1 MKDINTVTLAGRLTR
16 DAELRYTKGGTAV
29 VSMAIA
35 TNRTSKDGDNY
46 VDVPSFFDLVLF
58 GKLGEV
64 LNAHLTKGKP
74 VVVSGELEQQRWEKD
89 GQSRSKVVIIV
100 NELQMFN
107 NSNAEAS
114 REPQERSSQQSG
126 NTAYPSHYDAPQ
138 GPESFDDFRIPF

>member
-29 VSMAIA
+29 LSMAIA
-35 TNRTSKDGDNY
+35 VNRTSKDGDKY

-64 LNAHLTKGKP
+64 LNTHLTKGRAL
-74 VVVSGELEQQRWEKD
+74 VVSGELEQQRWEKD

-100 NELQMFN
+100 NELQMFSN
-107 NSNAEAS
+107 PNAEGS
-114 REPQERSSQQSG
+114 REPQERSSQQYG

-138 GPESFDDFRIPF
+138 GPESFDDDIPF

>member
-35 TNRTSKDGDNY
+35 TNRTSKDGDRY

-64 LNAHLTKGKP
+64 LSEHLTKGRAI
-74 VVVSGELEQQRWEKD
+74 VVSGELEQQRWEKD
-89 GQSRSKVVIIV
+89 GQNRSKVVIIV

-107 NSNAEAS
+107 NSNAEGS
-114 REPQERSSQQSG
+114 RKPQERSLQQSG
-126 NTAYPSHYDAPQ
+126 NTGYPSHYDAPQ
-138 GPESFDDFRIPF
+138 GPESFDDDVPF

>member
-35 TNRTSKDGDNY
+35 TNRTSKDGDKY

-89 GQSRSKVVIIV
+89 GQNRSKVVIIV

-114 REPQERSSQQSG
+114 RKPQERSSQQSG

-138 GPESFDDFRIPF
+138 GPEYFDDDVPF

>member
-29 VSMAIA
+29 LSMAIA
-35 TNRTSKDGDNY
+35 VNRTSKDGGKY

-64 LNAHLTKGKP
+64 LSEHLTKGKP

-107 NSNAEAS
+107 NSNAEAT

-126 NTAYPSHYDAPQ
+126 NTAYPRQNDVPQ